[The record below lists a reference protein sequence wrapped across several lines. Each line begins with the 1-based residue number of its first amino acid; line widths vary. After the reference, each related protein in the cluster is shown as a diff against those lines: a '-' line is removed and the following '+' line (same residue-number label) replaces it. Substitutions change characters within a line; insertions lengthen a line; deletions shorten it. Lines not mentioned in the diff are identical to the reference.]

1 MSTRFQLK
9 LLSLGILTT
18 ILLPLFAGGSAP
30 TADPNPAAA
39 PAPTTIYYL
48 AGHGDLDIGVDDS
61 NQLDLH
67 VHVHA
72 GGIVNGNALTEDTPF
87 DPDQAIIVGTQDAKI
102 LRPAGATW
110 NSTGVDANAPLWVL
124 PQEAKANLPMFGLAT
139 EDIDPGIFV
148 GDTVT
153 LTLRHLK
160 GPGDF
165 SLWAND
171 AFGQQQF
178 LFSTH
183 DKLLSTT
190 LPVGLHAHNNW
201 GFSRPGTYTL
211 VFEVTGN
218 LVVGGS
224 TRALALYT
232 FLISEKPIPLKPLV
246 GDVNADGIVDD
257 LDLAIV
263 QGNLGQV
270 VPVWPFVENQ

>member
-9 LLSLGILTT
+9 LLSLGILTM
-18 ILLPLFAGGSAP
+18 ILLPLLASVP
-30 TADPNPAAA
+30 TSTPDPSLA
-39 PAPTTIYYL
+39 PATMYYV

-61 NQLDLH
+61 NQLDFH

-72 GGIVNGNALTEDTPF
+72 LSIVDGNALAEDTPF
-87 DPDQAIIVGTQDAKI
+87 DPDKVTIVGTQDAKI
-102 LRPAGATW
+102 LRPAGAVW

-124 PQEAKANLPMFGLAT
+124 PQEAKPNLPMFGLAT
-139 EDIDPGIFV
+139 DDIGPGIFV

-165 SLWAND
+165 CLWADD

-183 DKLLSTT
+183 DNLLSTT

-201 GFSRPGTYTL
+201 GFTQPGTYTL
-211 VFEVTGN
+211 VFEATGT
-218 LVVGGS
+218 LVSGTS

-232 FLISEKPIPLKPLV
+232 FLISENPVPLKALP
-246 GDVNADGIVDD
+246 GDVNGDGVVDAQ
-257 LDLAIV
+257 DLALV
-263 QGNLGQV
+263 QNSLGQV
-270 VPVWPFVENQ
+270 SPMWPPKE